1 MSRLGAA
8 VGAGLGGAVGAVGG
22 YYANRAVRARWF
34 GYSVAPREAELYGAV
49 LGGIIGGAIGAGS
62 PPKATGT
69 VGALG
74 AATPAQAAGTPD
86 FVTDVPVQGP
96 TDPGMRAASCGFARK
111 RIPAQ
116 PSCVDCEGPIPMWAR
131 QNLSLGGRALYSGVG
146 DAGERL
152 AFGGIGM
159 PGFAL
164 AAAGDPDV
172 FTGLTAAQKQ
182 WVVDTLVKLNDL
194 IVKSTHTTCPTFGP
208 SVTAAGGCFQGWFN
222 SSNLGFTKAD
232 GSPLRLRTDGV
243 FDQDTLDALRTV
255 AALDPTNFP
264 TPFPG
269 TQLPGT
275 TGTGE
280 KKGLSTGAMVGIAA
294 GGVAVIGGIAY
305 LATRKSKKSR
315 RRR

>member
-8 VGAGLGGAVGAVGG
+8 VGAGLGGVAGAAGG
-22 YYANRAVRARWF
+22 YYANRAARARRL

-49 LGGIIGGAIGAGS
+49 FGAIVGGAIGAGS
-62 PPKATGT
+62 SEKPAGT
-69 VGALG
+69 VGEL
-74 AATPAQAAGTPD
+74 TPAQAAGVPD

-96 TDPGMRAASCGFARK
+96 TDPTMRAADCKFVRD

-116 PSCVDCEGPIPMWAR
+116 KQCVDCEGTIPMWTR
-131 QNLSLGGRALYSGVG
+131 QNLSLGGRALYSGAV
-146 DAGERL
+146 GERL
-152 AFGGIGM
+152 AFGGIGR

-164 AAAGDPDV
+164 AAIGDPDV
-172 FTGLTAAQKQ
+172 FVGLTAAQKQ

-194 IVKSTHTTCPTFGP
+194 IVKSTGTTCPSFGP

-222 SSNLGFTKAD
+222 SSNFGFTKANGD
-232 GSPLRLRTDGV
+232 QLSLRTDGV

-255 AALDPTNFP
+255 AALDPANFP

-269 TQLPGT
+269 TTLPGQ

-280 KKGLSTGAMVGIAA
+280 KKKLSTGAMVGIAA
-294 GGVAVIGGIAY
+294 GGAAVVAGIAY